1 METPRRVSGDA
12 LLQLGLECLAPL
24 SPRRWIA
31 YGVAEAPRGQPGRLS
46 VTAGA
51 GADCAIEHVAFHPDP
66 AGSDASRARHRFTLV
81 FAVPEGRQAEAV
93 ILTAAG
99 ATARADLRAPG
110 LSADLAAATTA
121 RDWSATF
128 ALFAACASEPALA
141 PLLQGSD
148 HGVFAN
154 WLAALPALP
163 GRAGKT
169 GPFQEI
175 EALCSPAGEFLLV
188 LRGLGP
194 LPAGTLGR
202 MALAAR
208 TDGPGSAP
216 RVLPLLDAQ
225 GGAHLHGL
233 VLYGRVPAELHGRL
247 HAPELLA
254 EIESG
259 HGQSLRLRAHPRLV
273 AAPDFLDAA
282 SRLTASPGPQSGAL
296 ALAGAAL
303 VQGILATREAAFA
316 PLLAAAPWP
325 SPPIGAPI
333 GAPRTLALLNANDP
347 LAARLFHV
355 TAAAI
360 EQRAERLLILGEAA
374 EDIAAIFLRRGHLTV
389 ETGAAALARLR
400 GATEGVIALEAAHF
414 AEAVIADRLERAFA
428 ETVDAGALAR
438 LLLLHAVAGF
448 SLDFDDS
455 LARLLRRD
463 RMARAGR
470 GAEAALVPLMRAW
483 SSPLAAERVHDHLA
497 RLWAGLPAAT
507 EASAHA

>member
-1 METPRRVSGDA
+1 MENIRRVSGDA
-12 LLQLGLECLAPL
+12 TLQLGLECLAPL

-66 AGSDASRARHRFTLV
+66 AGAGASRARHRFTLV
-81 FAVPEGRQAEAV
+81 YAVPEGRQAEAV
-93 ILTAAG
+93 ILAAAG

-128 ALFAACASEPALA
+128 ALFAACATEPALA
-141 PLLQGSD
+141 PLLQGGD
-148 HGVFAN
+148 YGVFAP
-154 WLAALPALP
+154 WLTALPALP

-175 EALCSPAGEFLLV
+175 EALCSPAGEMLLV
-188 LRGLGP
+188 LRGFGP
-194 LPAGTLGR
+194 LPAGTVGR

-216 RVLPLLDAQ
+216 RVLPLLDVQ

-233 VLYGRVPAELHGRL
+233 VLYGRVPAELRGRL
-247 HAPELLA
+247 HAPDLLA
-254 EIESG
+254 EIEAG
-259 HGQSLRLRAHPRLV
+259 PGQALRLRAHPRLV

-325 SPPIGAPI
+325 DARI

-355 TAAAI
+355 TATAI

-374 EDIAAIFLRRGHLTV
+374 EDIASIFLRRGHLTV

-400 GATEGVIALEAAHF
+400 GAAEGVIAVEAAHF
-414 AEAVIADRLERAFA
+414 AEAVIADRLEQAFA
-428 ETVDAGALAR
+428 EMVDAGALAR
-438 LLLLHAVAGF
+438 LLLLHELAGF

-463 RMARAGR
+463 RMAREGR

-507 EASAHA
+507 EASTHA